1 MNKDLP
7 DEGAILALNEA
18 HRTETSALDAPMLHA
33 LLSQA
38 LHVGLRN
45 RGRDAFLIAL
55 DQDALSGSPNFQWF
69 KTRYRRFVYVDRV
82 IVAPAKRGRGIARS
96 LYEELFAAAAQASH
110 SLVACE
116 VNVEPPNPVSDA
128 FHEALDFSEVGRAVI
143 HGGEKQV
150 RYLVRT
156 I

>member
-18 HRTETSALDAPMLHA
+18 HRTETSPLDATMLHE

-45 RGRDAFLIAL
+45 RGHDAFLIAL

-69 KTRYRRFVYVDRV
+69 KNRYRRFVYVDRV
-82 IVAPAKRGRGIARS
+82 IVAPAKRGRGIARG
-96 LYEELFAAAAQASH
+96 LYEELFAAAAQAGH
-110 SLVACE
+110 SLVVCE
-116 VNVEPPNPVSDA
+116 VNVQPPNPVSDA
-128 FHEALDFSEVGRAVI
+128 LHEALGFSEVGRAVI
-143 HGGEKQV
+143 RDGEKQV
-150 RYLVRT
+150 RYLVKT
-156 I
+156 V

>member
-1 MNKDLP
+1 MNSDPP
-7 DEGAILALNEA
+7 DEDAILALNEA
-18 HRTETSALDAPMLHA
+18 HRTQTSALDAPMLDA

-69 KTRYRRFVYVDRV
+69 KTRYRRFVYIDRV
-82 IVAPAKRGRGIARS
+82 IVAPAKRGRGIARG
-96 LYEELFAAAAQASH
+96 LYEELFAAAEQASH

-116 VNVEPPNPVSDA
+116 VNIEPPNPASDA
-128 FHEALDFSEVGRAVI
+128 FHEALGFSEIGRAVI
-143 HGGEKQV
+143 HGGEKHV
-150 RYLVRT
+150 RYLVKT